1 MTTVPR
7 MYAATWEELN
17 TARILA
23 ISTTLAVH
31 IVAFG
36 FLMVPLSLPE
46 RTVVVRDVTELTIVE
61 PEKPKPVP
69 LPILPTKPVEPAKM
83 SPAVPI
89 DVPVSQIADAETN
102 TEQASPMESLVSD
115 VPAYES
121 EPVGDVSGG
130 EVNASTR
137 AQYPIDYPAAAIR
150 AGISGTVIVLATYNA
165 VGAVT
170 ATKIHQS
177 SRNGNLDRA
186 ALAGVKKWKINPRQ
200 IDGQPQGGQA
210 FVEVQFNL

>member
-1 MTTVPR
+1 

-17 TARILA
+17 PARILA

-46 RTVVVRDVTELTIVE
+46 RIAVDRDVIELTIVE
-61 PEKPKPVP
+61 PEKPEPVP
-69 LPILPTKPVEPAKM
+69 LPILPTMPVEPARI
-83 SPAVPI
+83 SSAVPV
-89 DVPVSQIADAETN
+89 DVPVQIIETSETN
-102 TEQASPMESLVSD
+102 AEQVVPMVSPVSD
-115 VPAYES
+115 TS
-121 EPVGDVSGG
+121 TFDNEPVGDVSGG
-130 EVNASTR
+130 EVDASTR

-165 VGAVT
+165 DGAVT

-200 IDGQPQGGQA
+200 IDGQPQAGQA

>member
-1 MTTVPR
+1 MTTAPR

-17 TARILA
+17 PARILA

-46 RTVVVRDVTELTIVE
+46 RIAVDRDVIELTIVE
-61 PEKPKPVP
+61 PEKPEPVP
-69 LPILPTKPVEPAKM
+69 LPILPTLPVEPARI
-83 SPAVPI
+83 SSAVP
-89 DVPVSQIADAETN
+89 V
-102 TEQASPMESLVSD
+102 D
-115 VPAYES
+115 VPAQIIETSETNAEQAVPMDSPVSDTSAYDN

-130 EVNASTR
+130 EVDASTR

-165 VGAVT
+165 DGAVT

>member
-1 MTTVPR
+1 

-17 TARILA
+17 PARILA

-46 RTVVVRDVTELTIVE
+46 RIAVDRDVIELTIVE
-61 PEKPKPVP
+61 PEKPEPVP
-69 LPILPTKPVEPAKM
+69 LPILPKA
-83 SPAVPI
+83 
-89 DVPVSQIADAETN
+89 PVSPPKIRLAEPSTVPAQIIETSETN
-102 TEQASPMESLVSD
+102 TEQAVPMDSPVSD
-115 VPAYES
+115 TPTYDYDN

-130 EVNASTR
+130 EVDASTR

-165 VGAVT
+165 DGAVT

-200 IDGQPQGGQA
+200 IDGQPQAGQA

>member
-1 MTTVPR
+1 MTTAPR
-7 MYAATWEELN
+7 MYAFSWEELN
-17 TARILA
+17 PARILA

-46 RTVVVRDVTELTIVE
+46 RIAVDRDVIELTIVE
-61 PEKPKPVP
+61 PEKPEPVP
-69 LPILPTKPVEPAKM
+69 LPILPKAPVSPPKISLAEP
-83 SPAVPI
+83 SIVPVQIIETSDTNPEQAVPM
-89 DVPVSQIADAETN
+89 DSPVSDT
-102 TEQASPMESLVSD
+102 
-115 VPAYES
+115 PAFDN

-130 EVNASTR
+130 EVDASTR

-165 VGAVT
+165 DGEVT